1 MWLKY
6 LTILRLNKED
16 YPDNVGEPDPTNSKA
31 LRAELKF
38 SDKEKIWLDT
48 VLSCPESSLPF
59 LMSSQSP
66 HGIHITPF
74 NK

>member
-31 LRAELKF
+31 FKSRTE
-38 SDKEKIWLDT
+38 
-48 VLSCPESSLPF
+48 VLW
-59 LMSSQSP
+59 
-66 HGIHITPF
+66 
-74 NK
+74 